1 MASKNIELRGKR
13 FSGTRESWFAAP
25 SCRESLSG
33 SKSMPRTIHGEVESV
48 ESSEPVKRTVKTI
61 ELSLRARKAI
71 AATAEPRSSEPLVK
85 SKRRSRLRRAL
96 ARGVK
101 LLNGETGT
109 LIGRRLAGETGPPQ
123 PDPEKLE
130 RKMHGSRAPCR
141 PERDST
147 VAARR
152 ASMAARMAELK
163 IGNRWRA

>member
-1 MASKNIELRGKR
+1 M
-13 FSGTRESWFAAP
+13 
-25 SCRESLSG
+25 
-33 SKSMPRTIHGEVESV
+33 IHGEVLSV

-109 LIGRRLAGETGPPQ
+109 LIGRRFAGETGPPQ

-130 RKMHGSRAPCR
+130 RKMHGMSAPWR
-141 PERDST
+141 PERLRT
-147 VAARR
+147 VHAKR
-152 ASMAARMAELK
+152 ASIASK
-163 IGNRWRA
+163 W